1 MAKIKV
7 DLRERGYDILTGSDD
22 LQDLGGILAEKD
34 WGKEIF
40 IITDP
45 LVNDLYGDKL
55 RRGLKDGKVRT
66 LEVPRGERYK
76 NLKIASKLY
85 DELVKN
91 SAHRDSMI
99 IALGGGV
106 IGDLAG
112 FVAATYMRGINYVQV
127 PTTLLAQV
135 DAAIGGK
142 TAVNHPKCKNLIGA
156 FYQPKLVYIDIQTLT
171 TLPARELRTGL
182 AEVVKYGVIADT
194 EFFKF
199 LEANAHHLTTRA
211 FESPD
216 TLRASL
222 KVWQTI
228 VAESA
233 KIKARVVEKD
243 ETEAGLRMI
252 LNYGH
257 TVGHAIETLTR
268 YRAYNHGEA
277 VAIGMVVAARIAHR
291 KKMITQHSVNRIVEL
306 LEKLGLPTAIEGLP
320 AKKILKALSI
330 DKKVRKGKV
339 QFVLPERLG
348 KVVIKNNIP
357 LKDIRQILKEMGC
370 R

>member
-7 DLRERGYDILTGSDD
+7 DLKERSYDIMVGADILS
-22 LQDLGGILAEKD
+22 DLGEIIKKEDYGKD
-34 WGKEIF
+34 IF

-55 RRGLKDGKVRT
+55 RSGLKGLKNHT

-85 DELVKN
+85 DDLVKY
-91 SAHRDSMI
+91 SAHRDSLI
-99 IALGGGV
+99 ITLGGGV

-112 FVAATYMRGINYVQV
+112 FVAATYMRGINYIQV

-135 DAAIGGK
+135 DASIGGK
-142 TAVNHPKCKNLIGA
+142 TGVNHPKGKNLIGS
-156 FYQPKLVYIDIQTLT
+156 FYQPKLVYIDVQTLT

-182 AEVVKYGVIADT
+182 AEVVKYGVIEDAD
-194 EFFKF
+194 FFKF
-199 LEANAHHLTTRA
+199 LEENSRHLNTKA

-216 TLRASL
+216 TLRAAL
-222 KVWQTI
+222 KVWHII

-233 KIKARVVEKD
+233 KIKAKVVEKD

-257 TVGHAIETLTR
+257 TVGHAIETLTK
-268 YRAYNHGEA
+268 YKAYNHGEA
-277 VAIGMVVAARIAHR
+277 VAIGMVAAAKIANGMRMFNQESVERI
-291 KKMITQHSVNRIVEL
+291 TNL
-306 LEKLGLPTAIEGLP
+306 LEKLGLPTEVAGLP
-320 AKKILKALSI
+320 AKKVIKALKI
-330 DKKVRKGKV
+330 DKKVRAGKDR
-339 QFVLPERLG
+339 FVLPEKIG
-348 KVVIKNNIP
+348 KVVIRDNVSLKTIKNVLGEI
-357 LKDIRQILKEMGC
+357 GC
-370 R
+370 K

>member
-7 DLRERGYDILTGSDD
+7 DLKERSYDVLVGSDILPE
-22 LQDLGGILAEKD
+22 LGKIIEEKD

-40 IITDP
+40 IITDS

-55 RRGLKDGKVRT
+55 RKGLKDFKIKT

-76 NLKIASKLY
+76 NLKVVSRLY
-85 DELVKN
+85 DELVKY
-91 SAHRDSMI
+91 SAHRDSLI

-112 FVAATYMRGINYVQV
+112 FVAATYMRGINYIQV

-142 TAVNHPKCKNLIGA
+142 TGVNHPKCKNLIGS
-156 FYQPKLVYIDIQTLT
+156 FYQPKLVCIDIQALT
-171 TLPARELRTGL
+171 TLPAREIRTGL
-182 AEVVKYGVIADT
+182 AEVVKYGVIEDAD
-194 EFFKF
+194 FFKF
-199 LEANAHHLTTRA
+199 LEANAHHLNTKA

-222 KVWQTI
+222 KVWQII
-228 VAESA
+228 VTESA
-233 KIKARVVEKD
+233 KIKAKVVEKD

-257 TVGHAIETLTR
+257 TVGHAVETLTR

-277 VAIGMVVAARIAHR
+277 VAMGMVVAAKIANR
-291 KKMITQHSVNRIVEL
+291 KKMITQDSVNRIIGL
-306 LEKLGLPTAIEGLP
+306 LEKLGLPTEIEALP
-320 AKKILKALSI
+320 SKKIIKVLKI
-330 DKKVRKGKV
+330 DKKVRAGKV
-339 QFVLPERLG
+339 QFVIPERIG
-348 KVVIKNNIP
+348 RVIIKNNVS
-357 LKDIRQILKEMGC
+357 LKDVRQVLREMGC
-370 R
+370 K